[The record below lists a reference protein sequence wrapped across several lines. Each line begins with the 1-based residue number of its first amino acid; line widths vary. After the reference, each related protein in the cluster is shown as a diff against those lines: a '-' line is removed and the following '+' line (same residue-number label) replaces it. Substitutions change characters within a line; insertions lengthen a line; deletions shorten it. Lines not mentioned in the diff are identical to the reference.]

1 MFRCGPAASAFQY
14 KEFIW
19 MEQRFLTVTAL
30 TKYIKR
36 KFDAD
41 PHLQDVYVKG
51 EISNYKQHSSGH
63 MYFTLKDEKARILAV
78 MFSSANKKLKYS
90 PENGMKVLI
99 RGSVT
104 VFESSGQ
111 YQIYV
116 KEMQPDG
123 IGDLYLAYEQLKE
136 RLAKEG
142 YFAAEHKKSL
152 PKFPNTVGVVT
163 SPTGAAIRDI
173 LTTIKRRYPI
183 AKVLI
188 FPALVQGEQA
198 APSIVSAIK
207 QANDKVNQVD
217 VLIIGR
223 GGGSIE
229 ELWAFNEEIVA
240 RAIYESRVPI
250 ISAVG
255 HETDFTIADFVADL
269 RAPTP
274 TGAAEL
280 AVPHVDEWVERVLTR
295 QTRLIRAIK
304 EKLSFQTGKLER
316 IEKSYAFRYP
326 QRLYE
331 QKLEQLDKK
340 TEQLVYNSQK
350 LFAVKST
357 QLEQLEKRLARNH
370 PDARLAEAAIY
381 YEKSM
386 KSLTKAMKSI
396 LVKKE
401 ADFSNL
407 VSTLEALSPLKI
419 MDRGYSL
426 VYSDD
431 GELLKSAKQVKIN
444 ETVRIKLSDGTLM
457 CSVTDKEE

>member
-1 MFRCGPAASAFQY
+1 
-14 KEFIW
+14 

-36 KFDAD
+36 KFDVD

-142 YFAAEHKKSL
+142 YFEAEHKKRL

-240 RAIYESRVPI
+240 RAIYESHVPI

-280 AVPHVDEWVERVLTR
+280 AVPHVDEWAERVLTR

-304 EKLSFQTGKLER
+304 EKLSLQTSKLER

-326 QRLYE
+326 HRLYE
-331 QKLEQLDKK
+331 QKLEQLDKR

-357 QLEQLEKRLARNH
+357 QLEQVEKRLARNH
-370 PDARLAEAAIY
+370 PDVRLAEASIY

-386 KSLTKAMKSI
+386 KSLSKAMKSI
-396 LVKKE
+396 LAKKE

-426 VYSDD
+426 AYSDD
-431 GELLKSAKQVKIN
+431 GKLLKSTKQVQIN